1 MFDVETIDP
10 KEINSIAICAGSLND
25 LDDHIRAK
33 YMTEEIQNIQKMAEK
48 ALLIHR
54 QYEEEASKDNDL
66 KDDDYIFDLGWD
78 FSTLVADLLDQ
89 IEFANHNGINFYIH

>member
-1 MFDVETIDP
+1 MFDLETIEP
-10 KEINSIAICAGSLND
+10 KEINSIAICAGSLSD
-25 LDDHIRAK
+25 LADHMRAS
-33 YMTEEIQNIQKMAEK
+33 YMTEEIQNIQKMAER
-48 ALLIHR
+48 ALLIHS
-54 QYEEEASKDNDL
+54 QYEEEASKDNHL